1 MPGAQGLC
9 SQATCQVTR
18 GGCRPLGIGNW
29 CLMKAL
35 LQLCSGRGR
44 NGTGRRTEICHL
56 SRRSLLE
63 PVSLILCLVSLWYK
77 LGLWRPPSYL
87 VPFFS
92 YPFLP
97 PNSGGP
103 SRPSGLQ
110 ASLWSPYTPS
120 KRTLRSS
127 CPTGISTGRLALSWL
142 SQGHLRVL
150 GNQRLWQNHSLV
162 TRHQPSSGLGAVSSL
177 ETCACK
183 STHLCWKPTWG
194 LTFLTSQTQSRVD
207 MITTAK

>member
-9 SQATCQVTR
+9 SQATSQVTR

-56 SRRSLLE
+56 SRRSVLE

-87 VPFFS
+87 RHSSHTPS
-92 YPFLP
+92 CLP
-97 PNSGGP
+97 TAVAPPDPRG
-103 SRPSGLQ
+103 SRPRSGLPIP
-110 ASLWSPYTPS
+110 L
-120 KRTLRSS
+120 LN
-127 CPTGISTGRLALSWL
+127 AL
-142 SQGHLRVL
+142 
-150 GNQRLWQNHSLV
+150 
-162 TRHQPSSGLGAVSSL
+162 
-177 ETCACK
+177 
-183 STHLCWKPTWG
+183 
-194 LTFLTSQTQSRVD
+194 
-207 MITTAK
+207 